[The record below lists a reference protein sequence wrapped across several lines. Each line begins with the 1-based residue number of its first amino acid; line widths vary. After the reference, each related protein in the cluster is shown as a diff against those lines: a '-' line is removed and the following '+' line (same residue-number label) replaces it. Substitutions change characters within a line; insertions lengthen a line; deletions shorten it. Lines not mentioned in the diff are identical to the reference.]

1 MQSVVNAY
9 HSASR
14 RSRQRLL
21 TGSLIGRSRP
31 FTVMHIPNFILKI
44 WSISESHGI
53 ARDRA
58 GLFTRP
64 VGLIHPQ
71 AITEH

>member
-1 MQSVVNAY
+1 
-9 HSASR
+9 
-14 RSRQRLL
+14 
-21 TGSLIGRSRP
+21 
-31 FTVMHIPNFILKI
+31 MHIPNFILKI